1 MIILILFLLGIC
13 VGSFVNAF
21 VWRLHEQERSKK
33 KPRKELSILQ
43 GRSMCVHC
51 RHQLGAKDLVPVLSW
66 LELRGKCRYCHKPIS
81 WQYPLV
87 EVSTAA
93 LFVFSYLWWPY
104 GLETA
109 GMIQFG
115 FWLITAAI
123 FMILAVYDL
132 KWMLLPN
139 KIVYPLI
146 ALSLA
151 GVILQSVLLRDFSVV
166 WQAFWGVVCLFGL
179 FWFLF
184 QLSNGKWIGG
194 GDVKLAAALGLI
206 VGGPIQAVLVIF
218 LASLL
223 GMFVSVPL
231 MVRGKKSMTSKV
243 PFGPFLLAATV
254 IVVLFGDRMID
265 WYTKTLL
272 GM

>member
-1 MIILILFLLGIC
+1 MVILVLFLLGLC
-13 VGSFVNAF
+13 LGSFINAF
-21 VWRLHEQERSKK
+21 VWRFHEQTKSKK
-33 KPRKELSILQ
+33 TKKELSILR

-51 RHQLGAKDLVPVLSW
+51 KHRLAAIDLIPLFSW
-66 LELRGKCRYCHKPIS
+66 MGLRGKCRYCEKPIS

-87 EVSTAA
+87 ELMTALIFIVSYA
-93 LFVFSYLWWPY
+93 VWPY
-104 GLETA
+104 GFELA
-109 GMIQFG
+109 GMVQFG
-115 FWLITAAI
+115 FWLVTLIF

-139 KIVYPLI
+139 TIVYPLI
-146 ALSLA
+146 GLSLV
-151 GVILQSVLLRDFSVV
+151 GVFTQAIIQSDWSVIFG
-166 WQAFWGVVCLFGL
+166 AFWGALCLFGL

-194 GDVKLAAALGLI
+194 GDVKLSAALGLI
-206 VGGPIQAVLVIF
+206 VGGPVEAMLVIF
-218 LASLL
+218 LASLM

-243 PFGPFLLAATV
+243 PFGPFLLAGTIV
-254 IVVLFGDRMID
+254 VVLFGERMID

-272 GM
+272 GL